1 MDDYVIYMLNSFVVQ
16 IFSVDKKN
24 FIFFFVLFID
34 LYLFFYYFYYG
45 LDKIL
50 ENCCLN
56 RKER

>member
-16 IFSVDKKN
+16 IFSVDRK
-24 FIFFFVLFID
+24 FYIFFVLFID

-45 LDKIL
+45 LDKFF
-50 ENCCLN
+50 EKCCLN